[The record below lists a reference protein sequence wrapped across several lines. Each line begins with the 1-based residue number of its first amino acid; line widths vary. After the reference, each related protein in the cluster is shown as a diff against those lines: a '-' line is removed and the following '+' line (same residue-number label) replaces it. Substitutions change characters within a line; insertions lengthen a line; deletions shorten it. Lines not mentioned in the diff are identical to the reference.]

1 MMLQDTWGT
10 HTTKGSWGVQS
21 WGQRLNTE
29 AAYSSLPDVL
39 ESQSIVF
46 LGFG

>member
-1 MMLQDTWGT
+1 MLQNTWGT
-10 HTTKGSWGVQS
+10 DITKGSWGMQS

-29 AAYSSLPDVL
+29 AAYPSLPDFMK
-39 ESQSIVF
+39 SQSIVF